1 MGMDMAAI
9 VQNKVVIMFVMLLI
23 GVLCAKVGL
32 IDEATNRKLSSL
44 SLMLV
49 SPLLMFSSYQID
61 FRPEMVRNLGI
72 SLMLSAICFAVE
84 ILISYVLIPAKR
96 NASSNIERIAMI
108 YSNCG
113 FIGIPLAES
122 LYGKEGVFY
131 IAVYITV
138 FNLLLW
144 TQGVIL
150 MTGKAGG
157 VKQMLKNLCTPTIF
171 AILLG
176 LFCFLTQIRL
186 PSVVLEPIEAIGGM
200 NTPLAMLVAGATLA
214 HSNLLPCLRHRR
226 IYVLSAIKLLLIP
239 AAAVLITCWM
249 PFEPMLL
256 MLPLLSTACPT
267 GASGTMFA
275 LRYNG
280 DSALASQIFAVTT
293 AFSIVTIPLIVRL
306 CAMTGIL

>member
-1 MGMDMAAI
+1 MDMASI
-9 VQNKVVIMFVMLLI
+9 VQNKVIIMFVMLLI
-23 GVLCAKVGL
+23 GVLCAKIGI

-49 SPLLMFSSYQID
+49 SPLLIFASYQID
-61 FRPEMVRNLGI
+61 YSLEMVRNLGI
-72 SLMLSAICFAVE
+72 SFVLSVVCFAIE
-84 ILISYVLIPAKR
+84 ILFSHALISAKKS
-96 NASSNIERIAMI
+96 ASANIERIAMV

-131 IAVYITV
+131 ITVYITV

-144 TQGVIL
+144 THGVIL

-157 VKQMLKNLCTPTIF
+157 LKQMLKNLCTPTIF

-176 LFCFLTQIRL
+176 LVCFLTRLRL
-186 PSVVLEPIEAIGGM
+186 PNVLLEPIEAVGGM
-200 NTPLAMLVAGATLA
+200 NTPLAMLVAGSTLA
-214 HSNLLPCLRHRR
+214 HADLLSCLRHRR

-239 AAAVLITCWM
+239 AAAVLATCWM

-256 MLPLLSTACPT
+256 MLPILSTACPT

-275 LRYNG
+275 LRYDG

-293 AFSIVTIPLIVRL
+293 ALSIVTIPLIVRL
-306 CAMTGIL
+306 CAVTGIL

>member
-1 MGMDMAAI
+1 MDMATI

-23 GVLCAKVGL
+23 GVLCAKIGM

-49 SPLLMFSSYQID
+49 GPMLIFASYQID

-72 SLMLSAICFAVE
+72 SFVLSAICFAIQIAFSVA
-84 ILISYVLIPAKR
+84 LVRKKG
-96 NASSNIERIAMI
+96 NASANIERISMV

-131 IAVYITV
+131 ITVYITV

-144 TQGVIL
+144 THGVIL

-157 VKQMLKNLCTPTIF
+157 LKQMLKNLCTPTIF

-176 LFCFLTQIRL
+176 LVCFLIQLRL
-186 PSVVLEPIEAIGGM
+186 PDVLLEPIEAIGGM

-214 HSNLLPCLRHRR
+214 HSDLLPCLRHRR
-226 IYVLSAIKLLLIP
+226 IYGLSAIKLLVIP
-239 AAAVLITCWM
+239 AATVLATCWM
-249 PFEPMLL
+249 PFESMLL
-256 MLPLLSTACPT
+256 MLPILSTACPT

-275 LRYNG
+275 LRYDG
-280 DSALASQIFAVTT
+280 DSAHASQIFAVTT